1 MSRHSLDLTAGA
13 NARCS
18 PHSYRWMASLPA
30 TSPSPQRS
38 DGAMP
43 CLAAPCTGCCSRLPF
58 AAMAPSHRA
67 PHPANILLRRGS
79 ADVLTAMLGQMYI
92 IFHATAARG
101 VRQTLPCRPAL
112 QQCLVCLVLSCLSI
126 PPSIHPSHTSNPA
139 PPLAPTSILA
149 HTFPLLSRCSSLF
162 TFLHIH
168 HYNYNYTH
176 IRRLTDCV
184 STLWPWPSASALP
197 TIADVLVLEPDPT
210 SQLLAIPVHLLEFSP
225 FIAFQ
230 FAI

>member
-67 PHPANILLRRGS
+67 QHPANILLRRGS

-92 IFHATAARG
+92 IFHATAAWG

-112 QQCLVCLVLSCLSI
+112 QQCLVCLVSSVH
-126 PPSIHPSHTSNPA
+126 PSIHPSITYIQSSTATCSNIYPRTYFP
-139 PPLAPTSILA
+139 PPLPLQLLVYISAHSPLQLQLHPHPTPHRLCFDALA
-149 HTFPLLSRCSSLF
+149 LALRIRASYYC
-162 TFLHIH
+162 
-168 HYNYNYTH
+168 
-176 IRRLTDCV
+176 RRLGLGT
-184 STLWPWPSASALP
+184 
-197 TIADVLVLEPDPT
+197 
-210 SQLLAIPVHLLEFSP
+210 
-225 FIAFQ
+225 
-230 FAI
+230 